1 MIESKELE
9 RHVLAGLIKHPSIY
23 GEIAPFLNEDDFS
36 TNSSQVHATLFKI
49 LKNCISKGEEDLDEV
64 VLAQKVKDFNI
75 SFEDNIDTGQY
86 IASLGLRKISKTG
99 TVNAAREL
107 KKVSVRR
114 AIRDAAV
121 QVANKMKSMGSN
133 HTFEEIIEHAD
144 SIYNKQIDLYHV
156 NDGPQNIYESM
167 EGFIE
172 ERGDNPRTEFGF
184 MGPFD
189 RINELYGSLLRPGNI
204 SVVVARSGVGKTTFC
219 LDFVTKVS
227 EKYENV
233 PVLHFDNGEMSQE
246 ELTMRQCAALTKVP
260 IHYLETGLWRNN
272 ADFVRRIRAAWKT
285 IKNFKFYY
293 YNVAGLPVEEMVN
306 VIRRFYYS
314 NVGRGNN
321 LIFSFD
327 YIKTT
332 DQTSNRNESEWQ
344 TVGNMVTK
352 FKNLIQKEI
361 LGDDGPVISMITS
374 VQSNRYGITT
384 NRRAENTVDDES
396 VVSLSDRIIQYC
408 SHMFHLR
415 KKTLDQIQE
424 EPDGFGTHQLSC
436 LKSRHLGENFHRAIN
451 PVQMPDN
458 SKRNN
463 YINLHMDNFSIEECG
478 DLQDMVDALN
488 LGNVR
493 PMQTSLDNIPDEL

>member
-9 RHVLAGLIKHPSIY
+9 RHLLAGLIKHPTVY
-23 GEIAPFLNEDDFS
+23 AELAPFINEGDFS
-36 TNSSQVHATLFKI
+36 TQSSQVHATVFKI
-49 LKNCISKGEEDLDEV
+49 LKNCLERGEHVDEV
-64 VLAQKVKDFNI
+64 VVAQKVQDFNI
-75 SFEDNIDTGQY
+75 SFKDNVDVGQY
-86 IASLGLRKISKTG
+86 IHSLGLRKISKEG
-99 TVNAAREL
+99 VLNAAKEL

-114 AIRDAAV
+114 SIRLAAIE
-121 QVANKMKSMGSN
+121 VANKMKSLGSN
-133 HTFEEIIEHAD
+133 HTFDEIIQHAD
-144 SIYNKQIDLYHV
+144 SLYNKQIDLYHS
-156 NDGPQNIYESM
+156 NDTPHNIYESM

-172 ERGDNPRTEFGF
+172 ERGDNPKTEFGF
-184 MGPFD
+184 MGPYE
-189 RINELYGSLLRPGNI
+189 RLNELYGSLLRPGNI

-227 EKYENV
+227 EKYDNV

-246 ELTMRQCAALTKVP
+246 ELTMRQCAALSKVP

-272 ADFVRRIRAAWKT
+272 ADFVRRVRAVWKT

-293 YNVAGLPVEEMVN
+293 YNVAGLSVDEMTN

-314 NVGRGNN
+314 KVGRGNP

-332 DQTSNRNESEWQ
+332 DQAQNKNQGEWQ
-344 TVGNMVTK
+344 VVGDMITQ

-361 LGDDGPVISMITS
+361 LGDDGPLISMITS

-384 NRRAENTVDDES
+384 NRRAENTIDDES

-415 KKTLDQIQE
+415 RKTLDQIQE
-424 EPDGFGTHQLSC
+424 EPDDFGTHQLSC
-436 LKSRHLGENFHRAIN
+436 LKSRHLGSNFQRAIQ
-451 PVQMPDN
+451 PIEMPDG

-463 YINLHMDNFSIEECG
+463 YINLKMDNFSIEERG

-488 LGNVR
+488 LVDLR
-493 PMQTSLDNIPDEL
+493 PQQTTLDAIPDTL